1 MRAVYDAEGLMMTAA
16 VSAGYLTIDHAYDI
30 PAMAETLDLIQIMTY
45 DYHGYWDGPHLD
57 KRTGHN
63 SPLYALPNEEDPKDP
78 WYGLNTDFSMKYWV
92 AGGARKDQL
101 LMGAYCGRENL
112 VSASRTLTSYIAHK
126 DETPPQRQNNVH

>member
-16 VSAGYLTIDHAYDI
+16 VSAGYLTIDVAYDI

-45 DYHGYWDGPHLD
+45 DYHGYWDGPLLD

-63 SPLYALPNEEDPKDP
+63 SPLYALPSEEDPEDL
-78 WYGLNTDFSMKYWV
+78 WHGLNTDFSMKYWV

-101 LMGAYCGRENL
+101 LMGKTKFVPACIIFIPFFKALGFAH
-112 VSASRTLTSYIAHK
+112 ASLP
-126 DETPPQRQNNVH
+126 E